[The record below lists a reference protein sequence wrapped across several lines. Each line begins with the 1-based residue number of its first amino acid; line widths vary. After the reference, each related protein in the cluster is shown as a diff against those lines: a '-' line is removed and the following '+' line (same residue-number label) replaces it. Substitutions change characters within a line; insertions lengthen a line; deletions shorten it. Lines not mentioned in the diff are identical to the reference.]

1 MLFGKLF
8 PMGDFPQNPKGPV
21 GFHPSNVCIT
31 VTELYLYI
39 SGPYKSIISILGDL
53 RSPSSRI
60 TNILLYGDTSCPLQ
74 GEPQGPM
81 YDRLI

>member
-8 PMGDFPQNPKGPV
+8 PWV
-21 GFHPSNVCIT
+21 GHPSNVCIT

-39 SGPYKSIISILGDL
+39 SGPYKSIMSILGDL

-74 GEPQGPM
+74 GEP
-81 YDRLI
+81 